1 MGAMDYA
8 IAVGYPL
15 CLDGRGESPA
25 ALLETGGREDTLSP
39 PQLTVWSSLLSLRPR
54 PPPAEALA
62 HELAALELAVL
73 GECPSALLEA
83 LSPYRPVRQGF
94 CEDGPAGPRAVLG
107 GQRWQ
112 LTPMQLRLWRAADG
126 RHTVEQLRAG
136 LLPAPV
142 SEEDA
147 ALCLENLLGLLAA
160 ELCYLH

>member
-1 MGAMDYA
+1 MDYA

-25 ALLETGGREDTLSP
+25 ALLETGGREVTLSP
-39 PQLTVWSSLLSLRPR
+39 QQLTVWSSLFSLRPLT
-54 PPPAEALA
+54 PPEEAFA